1 MVRVPR
7 KKKTNSRSKPQ
18 PTGAKSDDLHSDT
31 REVELPLFAA
41 QVSDESPYRDERTH
55 VDAVGGDSSANPTIG
70 DNPPSVANEAPSVRR
85 PAQVKTG
92 RRAKKVRQ
100 DSAVDAAS
108 VLSGFRAPDFSA
120 VYLNE
125 PQLIFGDS
133 QRDTDPKTGL
143 ALHKPFDLRTPARR
157 GQIRLGI
164 IGTGAMIDSANAWIE
179 RCRGRVLPIGKK
191 RENGVIVPKPM
202 DATAYPPFPGLL
214 DAFEADFSVGDN
226 MIATLTEAEIVAVLQ
241 AEFFEQR
248 VTRLIDLIVGRL
260 AVLAEGMQTPDVVI
274 VALPTEVRKQCTI
287 PSHHKRR
294 ASQPPSLAE
303 ALKAALDRERAEG
316 QNSLFDV
323 AAALNVDVAAI
334 ADAEEE
340 AATEQAVFRHGLKAR
355 AMAHG
360 IPVQLAWQ
368 TTLEGAINVED
379 DATRAWNFWTG
390 IYYKSGGIPWRVTG
404 LERGTCYVGIAF
416 YRDRHDGTLRTSMAQ
431 AFSDQG
437 EGVVLRSEPFKWS
450 STYGSRSPHLPKEL
464 AFDLMTRVVAA
475 YEAFHHQP
483 PNRIVVHKWQRYYDD
498 ERAGFVD
505 AIAQA
510 GIHSHD
516 LLAFGDRGIRFFR
529 AGAEPALRGTMISL
543 APDDVL
549 LYTRGFIPYLSEY
562 PGMRV
567 PRPIEI
573 VEHYGSSAMKK
584 LCEEILAL
592 TKMDWNSAVYAG
604 KDPITTAFSED
615 VGKILAEMPP
625 GAQPKPTYRFYM

>member
-1 MVRVPR
+1 MA
-7 KKKTNSRSKPQ
+7 KKKTQNSRSRA
-18 PTGAKSDDLHSDT
+18 GESDALSHDRAGEQQGD
-31 REVELPLFAA
+31 LPLFA
-41 QVSDESPYRDERTH
+41 SEEIDESPYREDSTPVHPVEAETPPIHSPH
-55 VDAVGGDSSANPTIG
+55 VRKPA
-70 DNPPSVANEAPSVRR
+70 APNRGQSTAKRR
-85 PAQVKTG
+85 GEKA
-92 RRAKKVRQ
+92 RQ
-100 DSAVDAAS
+100 EVPVDAAS

-125 PQLIFGDS
+125 PQLIFGDG

-157 GQIRLGI
+157 SQIRLGI
-164 IGTGAMIDSANAWIE
+164 IGTGAMIDSTNGWIE
-179 RCRGRVLPIGKK
+179 KCRGRVLPIGQR
-191 RENGVIVPKPM
+191 REKGEILPKPM
-202 DATAYPPFPGLL
+202 DATAYPPFPGLAE
-214 DAFEADFSVGDN
+214 AFEADFSVGEN
-226 MIATLTEAEIVAVLQ
+226 MVATLTEAEIAAVLQ

-248 VTRLIDLIVGRL
+248 VTRLVDLIVGRL
-260 AVLAEGMQTPDVVI
+260 AVLAEGMQAPDVVI
-274 VALPTEVRKQCTI
+274 VALPTDVRKQCTI
-287 PSHHKRR
+287 PLHHKTR
-294 ASQPPSLAE
+294 AKQPPSLAE

-316 QNSLFDV
+316 QTALFDV
-323 AAALNVDVAAI
+323 AAVHNIDTAAI
-334 ADAEEE
+334 AAAEDE
-340 AATEQAVFRHGLKAR
+340 AAAEQAVFRHGLKAR
-355 AMAHG
+355 AMLHG

-368 TTLEGAINVED
+368 ATLEGATTVED

-416 YRDRHDGTLRTSMAQ
+416 YRDRQDGSLRTSMAQ

-450 STYGSRSPHLPKEL
+450 SSYGSRSPHLPKEL
-464 AFDLMTRVVAA
+464 AFDLMTRVIAA

-498 ERAGFVD
+498 ERVGFTD
-505 AIAQA
+505 SIAQA

-516 LLAFGDRGIRFFR
+516 LVAFGDRGIRFFR
-529 AGAEPALRGTMISL
+529 TGMEPPLRGTMISL
-543 APDDVL
+543 AADDAL

-584 LCEEILAL
+584 LCEEILSL

-625 GAQPKPTYRFYM
+625 GAQPRPTYRFYM